1 MFLFRYIHRDA
12 DVFTDFLGGVVMSD
26 ATQKSDGAVCP
37 TNPKFD
43 IVIRTFADRIPE
55 FCADSRF
62 VFCKNR
68 FLIVVERN
76 RASARIE
83 AIQASVLVR

>member
-1 MFLFRYIHRDA
+1 
-12 DVFTDFLGGVVMSD
+12 MSD

-55 FCADSRF
+55 FCTDSRF
-62 VFCKNR
+62 VFGKNR
-68 FLIVVERN
+68 VVIVVEWN
-76 RASARIE
+76 RAVAGIE
-83 AIQASVLVR
+83 AI